1 MGFEQQ
7 PKGGAVLK
15 PTDIQMLQRVL
26 EATLPGGASARE
38 REAHAATLVTL
49 FKSGITRE
57 ENLLSTFSGSP
68 AA

>member
-1 MGFEQQ
+1 MKFEQQ

-15 PTDIQMLQRVL
+15 PIDIQMLQRVL
-26 EATLPGGASARE
+26 EATLPDGASAKE

-57 ENLLSTFSGSP
+57 ENLISTFTGAP
-68 AA
+68 TA